1 MRRLGGR
8 WLGWVPALLL
18 VSVAL
23 AQQIGVI
30 PPSGQWVT
38 DLADLL
44 TPAEERMLSRKL
56 ATYADTTST
65 QIVIVTLPTLNGVPA
80 ADYAVELGRRWGVGQ
95 KEYDNGVVI
104 LVAREER
111 EVFIATG
118 YGLEGA
124 IPDALA
130 GRIVRDIIVPRFRR
144 GDFYGGLSAAVDAII
159 AAAQGEFQP
168 PPRASE
174 DRGVWVNWAALF
186 VLLVVLL
193 FFLSAMRSG
202 GGPPRGRKGARYPYR
217 VYRREPD
224 FPPIIIW
231 GGGFGGGGGW
241 SSGGGWGGGGDFGGF
256 SGGGGS
262 FGGGG
267 AGGHW

>member
-1 MRRLGGR
+1 MQRANG
-8 WLGWVPALLL
+8 WLGWLLGLLL
-18 VSVAL
+18 GWGAF
-23 AQQIGVI
+23 AQQIEVI
-30 PPSGQWVT
+30 SPTGQWVT

-44 TPAEERMLSRKL
+44 TPAEEQMLSRKL

-80 ADYAVELGRRWGVGQ
+80 ADYAVALGRRWGVGQ
-95 KEYDNGVVI
+95 AEYDNGVVI

-130 GRIVRDIIVPRFRR
+130 GRIVRDIIIPRFRQ

-168 PPRASE
+168 PERSGNE
-174 DRGVWVNWAALF
+174 RSLWDIGVTLF
-186 VLLVVLL
+186 VLLVLLL
-193 FFLSAMRSG
+193 FIMSASRGME
-202 GGPPRGRKGARYPYR
+202 GPPRGRKRHRHPYR
-217 VYRREPD
+217 VYQRTSD

-231 GGGFGGGGGW
+231 GGSMGSGGGW
-241 SSGGGWGGGGDFGGF
+241 SSGGGWGGGDWGGF

>member
-1 MRRLGGR
+1 GM
-8 WLGWVPALLL
+8 
-18 VSVAL
+18 
-23 AQQIGVI
+23 QIEVI

-168 PPRASE
+168 
-174 DRGVWVNWAALF
+174 
-186 VLLVVLL
+186 
-193 FFLSAMRSG
+193 
-202 GGPPRGRKGARYPYR
+202 
-217 VYRREPD
+217 
-224 FPPIIIW
+224 
-231 GGGFGGGGGW
+231 
-241 SSGGGWGGGGDFGGF
+241 
-256 SGGGGS
+256 
-262 FGGGG
+262 
-267 AGGHW
+267 